1 MMLKDVPKAICYS
14 KNYSQS
20 WLYMCIMAKIDHC
33 HRNRNSA
40 TGTVCR
46 ISVLKKQEL
55 FNYFYLSQG
64 SLKISKPFT
73 ESTDLTE
80 KSFTKIFI

>member
-1 MMLKDVPKAICYS
+1 VFRKPSAIQKIILKAGFIC
-14 KNYSQS
+14 
-20 WLYMCIMAKIDHC
+20 IVEKIDQC

-40 TGTVCR
+40 MGTVCR

-64 SLKISKPFT
+64 NLKISKPFT

-80 KSFTKIFI
+80 KSFTKIFN